1 MNTTSNTPYNHPNVC
16 PLAEH
21 AAAMTQ
27 NLNLKPRKYSNAGT
41 PINNH
46 VANEQSLTSLVSL
59 QVWKP
64 SKRGRPKSQVCGKGG
79 FDSITPWSILIT
91 FDKSLKRPGFTT

>member
-1 MNTTSNTPYNHPNVC
+1 M
-16 PLAEH
+16 AEH

-27 NLNLKPRKYSNAGT
+27 NLNNEPRKYITAST

-46 VANEQSLTSLVSL
+46 VVNEQFLTSLVSL

-64 SKRGRPKSQVCGKGG
+64 SKRGRQKAKCVAKV
-79 FDSITPWSILIT
+79 D
-91 FDKSLKRPGFTT
+91 FT